1 MKRNRFESEFYTR
14 TELIIESVLIGIA
27 TGVGVMVLSTGFVLL
42 WSIGEAI
49 WKTLI
54 K

>member
-1 MKRNRFESEFYTR
+1 MKKNRFESEYYTR
-14 TELIIESVLIGIA
+14 TELIIESVAIGIA
-27 TGVGVMVLSTGFVLL
+27 TGVAVIVLSTGYVLL
-42 WSIGEAI
+42 WSMGEAI

>member
-1 MKRNRFESEFYTR
+1 MKKDNSETYTR
-14 TELIIESVLIGIA
+14 TELIIESVIVGIGI
-27 TGVGVMVLSTGFVLL
+27 GVACMVLTTGFVLL
-42 WSIGEAI
+42 WSVGEAI